1 MINLVFGQNR
11 ARYLVMID
19 KMHRLR
25 KIVFNDQLKW
35 EVNVVRNWEI
45 DHYDAVNPLY
55 VIVTNG
61 KQDVIGSVRILPT
74 TGLNMLNDTF
84 PQLLPEGMPIES
96 PRIWELSC
104 FTIRNPSSRADFA
117 KISSATA
124 ELGLALNEIGK
135 LAGISH
141 YVAVYDAYM
150 HRLLQRTGCA
160 GDPIS
165 EPKMIG
171 SVLSYAVTY
180 EVGDEWEAVI
190 HQQPGIEFVKI
201 DREFVKEFTCSLA
214 A

>member
-1 MINLVFGQNR
+1 MIHLVFGQNR
-11 ARYLVMID
+11 AKYLKLID

-25 KIVFNDQLKW
+25 KVVFYDQLKW
-35 EVNVVRNWEI
+35 DVNVVRNWEI

-55 VIVTNG
+55 LIVTNEG
-61 KQDVIGSVRILPT
+61 DDVIGSVRILPT

-84 PQLLPEGMPIES
+84 PQLLPDGMPIES
-96 PRIWELSC
+96 PRIWELSR
-104 FTIRNPSSRADFA
+104 FTIRNPASSADFA
-117 KISSATA
+117 KISAATA

-165 EPKMIG
+165 EPQIIG
-171 SVLSYAVTY
+171 GVLSFAVTY

-190 HQQPGIEFVKI
+190 HQRRGIGPVTI
-201 DREFVKEFTCSLA
+201 DQEFVKEFKCSLA